1 MGKRLILSEE
11 EKQRIKGLYVDIIS
25 EQSEMKGEGPLRSS
39 LSPTKNTVDMILD
52 SQNKYNDGSFW
63 FYIKGEGE
71 EQGHEVE
78 FTGEVKGERETLGK
92 PTLRLGAV
100 KDPKLMTEPI
110 EGAVEFVCLEN
121 DAQASL
127 NFKEIGLNS
136 IASSNNFG
144 DNGSPEDIVYNNFC
158 KNKIK

>member
-25 EQSEMKGEGPLRSS
+25 EQSEMKGEGPLGTS

-52 SQNKYNDGSFW
+52 SQNRYNDGSFW
-63 FYIKGEGE
+63 FYIKGE
-71 EQGHEVE
+71 EQGHEVK
-78 FTGEVKGERETLGK
+78 FTGEVEGEGDSLGK
-92 PTLRLGAV
+92 PTLSLVAV
-100 KDPKLMTEPI
+100 NDPNSVTKPI
-110 EGAVEFVCLEN
+110 EGTVEFVCVEN
-121 DAQASL
+121 GGYAQASL
-127 NFKEIGLNS
+127 NFESMNS

>member
-25 EQSEMKGEGPLRSS
+25 EQSEMKGEGAPSTSS
-39 LSPTKNTVDMILD
+39 SPAESTAEMIVD
-52 SQNKYNDGSFW
+52 SQNKNNDGSFW
-63 FYIKGEGE
+63 FYIKGE
-71 EQGHEVE
+71 EQGHEVK
-78 FTGEVKGERETLGK
+78 FTGEVEGEGDSLGK
-92 PTLRLGAV
+92 PTLSLAAK
-100 KDPKLMTEPI
+100 KDPFTKPI
-110 EGAVEFVCLEN
+110 EGTVEFVCVEN
-121 DAQASL
+121 GGYAQASL